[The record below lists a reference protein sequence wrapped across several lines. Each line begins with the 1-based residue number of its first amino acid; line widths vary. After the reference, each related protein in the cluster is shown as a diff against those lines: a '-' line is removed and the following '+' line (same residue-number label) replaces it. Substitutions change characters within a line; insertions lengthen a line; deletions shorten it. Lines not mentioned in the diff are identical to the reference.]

1 MPARPRCVR
10 ARPTRLRSRRPD
22 PRRRRAAL
30 AGDRL
35 LLAVTS
41 LSSVA
46 VNVEL
51 ARQHWREGQ
60 RRLEAARNDAVRHAR
75 LESQV
80 DLLTAAL
87 RGRVGQT
94 FTLEELASAYEG
106 AEDWARA
113 LLDHARPEEGP
124 PPEAAAR
131 ADAAFHL
138 HARAAPD
145 STPRRRSLPG
155 PGG

>member
-1 MPARPRCVR
+1 
-10 ARPTRLRSRRPD
+10 
-22 PRRRRAAL
+22 
-30 AGDRL
+30 
-35 LLAVTS
+35 VTS

-51 ARQHWREGQ
+51 ARQHWREGL
-60 RRLEAARNDAVRHAR
+60 RRLEAARSDAVRHAR

-94 FTLEELASAYEG
+94 FTLEELVSAYEG
-106 AEDWARA
+106 AEDWARV
-113 LLDHARPEEGP
+113 LLDDARPEEGP
-124 PPEAAAR
+124 PPEVAAC

-138 HARAAPD
+138 YARGATDYAP
-145 STPRRRSLPG
+145 
-155 PGG
+155 